1 MKIAI
6 VGCSFS
12 AYRQRDVEKNHWSF
26 QLSQRFPQHQY
37 YNYALGGRGID
48 HSQWSLLDAFER
60 GINTVFFNT
69 TYLHRVQYL
78 IGDDNHC
85 FDTEQISDN
94 YTCMDLNSKHI
105 WSSNPPDVK
114 MHPPHP
120 SDGPILKQSVPLV
133 VEQATSEHRYN
144 YIKKFYQNVDKMYNF
159 KNFFLLKFHKGSE
172 SERYLGSDHV
182 WNKLV
187 DTDNLP
193 GYGNRHLW
201 HNGYVLSET
210 DDHWTLKGNKW
221 VLENYILTPKVI
233 DKLSQ

>member
-12 AYRQRDVEKNHWSF
+12 AYRQKHVEKNHWSF

-48 HSQWSLLDAFER
+48 HAQWSLLDAFER
-60 GINTVFFNT
+60 GVDTVFFST

-78 IGDDNHC
+78 IGDDNLC
-85 FDTEQISDN
+85 FDTEQVSDN
-94 YTCMDLNSKHI
+94 YTLMDLNSKHI
-105 WSSNPPDVK
+105 WSSNPPVVK

-120 SDGPILKQSVPLV
+120 SSDTLLNQSVPLV
-133 VEQATSEHRYN
+133 VEQATSEHRYD
-144 YIKKFYQNVDKMYNF
+144 YIKKFYQNVEKMYNF
-159 KNFFLLKFHKGSE
+159 ENFFLLKFHKGSE
-172 SERYLGSDHV
+172 AERYLGNDNV
-182 WNKLV
+182 WNKMADDLKQA
-187 DTDNLP
+187 D
-193 GYGNRHLW
+193 YGGSYFW
-201 HNGYVLSET
+201 KKGYVIGQD